1 LHSLRNIVKGQ
12 AENPGTGAAL
22 ATALEGFMAY
32 RFVMVVLWALAISV
46 TGPAV
51 FQFSQSAQAQT
62 VGQIVVEGTQRV
74 ETDTVLSYMQIS
86 RGDPFD
92 AERIDESVKAL
103 FQTGLF
109 SDVQV
114 FRRGSSLVVRVVEN
128 PQINSVKFTGNDE
141 IDEDDLAKETELRER
156 MVYTP
161 ARVQSDIERINAVYR
176 RAGFQNVR
184 VVPRTVQ
191 LPQNRIDLTYEITE
205 GIETRIGDIEF
216 VGNEA
221 FSDGDLR
228 SVISSARYAWWK
240 FFSKNDKY
248 DPDRL
253 EYDKELL
260 RRHYLKNGFADF
272 KVISADAVLQPDG
285 ENYIVTFTVEEG
297 PLYRVG
303 DVSVNRG
310 QTPLDEG
317 GLQTAVV
324 TSPGEDFDASKV
336 DKSVEN
342 ITIEAGKAGYAFA
355 KVEPDIQ
362 RDPANRILNI
372 VYNINE
378 GPRTYVERIDIVG
391 NSRTRDDVIRREL
404 RIFEGDAYNRVLID
418 RARRRLTALD
428 FFEKIDFREEA
439 GSAPDKV
446 ALIVEVVEKSTGSI
460 NFSIGY
466 STAEAVVGGISVSER
481 NLMGKGQNVR
491 LATQLSWKRQ
501 QIDFSFTEPY
511 FMGMPISAGFDAF
524 ATRSDNQEF
533 SSYTID
539 QIGGA
544 LRTGFRLDE
553 WQSLNFK
560 YSFSRR
566 DIFDV
571 DEDASLAIR
580 DSEGITYKSMVSAT
594 YTYDDLDNP
603 LKPTKGFRAQLT
615 GDLAGLGG
623 DVYYASAEASAF
635 WFQPLITDGIVL
647 KLEGNVGHMEGLFG
661 EDVPI
666 QDRFFKGGD
675 TFRGFARSGVGPRM
689 LNGNSGNV
697 DAIGGQTYALGTVE
711 VTFPLGLPE
720 EFGIEGAVFS
730 DFGTVFDAPESTI
743 SAGAAGCTGT
753 RDCRVFDTAAFRAS
767 IGAGL
772 IWQSPFG
779 PLRFDLAYPI
789 LKADYDDTE
798 YFRFSIGTRF

>member
-1 LHSLRNIVKGQ
+1 M
-12 AENPGTGAAL
+12 
-22 ATALEGFMAY
+22 FY
-32 RFVMVVLWALAISV
+32 RFVIVWVWVLAFTFAAPAIAPVV
-46 TGPAV
+46 TE
-51 FQFSQSAQAQT
+51 AQAQT

-74 ETDTVLSYMQIS
+74 ETETVLSYMQVS

-92 AERIDESVKAL
+92 AERIDASVKAL

-114 FRRGSSLVVRVVEN
+114 YRQGSSLIVRVVEN
-128 PQINSVKFTGNDE
+128 PMINTVDFTGNEE
-141 IDEDDLAKETELRER
+141 IDDEDLAKETQLRER

-161 ARVQSDIERINAVYR
+161 ARVQADIERISAVYR
-176 RAGFQNVR
+176 RAGYQSVN
-184 VVPRTVQ
+184 VVPKTVQ
-191 LPQNRIDLTYEITE
+191 LPQNRINLVYEITE
-205 GIETRIGDIEF
+205 GTETRIGDIVF
-216 VGNEA
+216 VGNNA

-228 SVISSARYAWWK
+228 SVISSERHAWWK
-240 FFSKNDKY
+240 FFSKADKY

-260 RRHYLKNGFADF
+260 RRYYLKNGFADF
-272 KVISADAVLQPDG
+272 QVISAEAQLQPDG
-285 ENYIVTFTVEEG
+285 KNYVITFTVEEG
-297 PLYRVG
+297 PLYRIG

-324 TSPGEDFDASKV
+324 TNPGEDYDASKV
-336 DKSVEN
+336 DKSIEN
-342 ITIEAGKAGYAFA
+342 ITIEAGKAGFAFA

-372 VYNINE
+372 TYSISE

-391 NSRTRDDVIRREL
+391 NNRTRDDVIRREL

-428 FFEKIDFREEA
+428 FFEKIDFREEP

-446 ALIVEVVEKSTGSI
+446 ALVVEVVEKSTGAV

-466 STAEAVVGGISVSER
+466 STAEAVVGGVSISER
-481 NLMGKGQNVR
+481 NLMGRGQNVR
-491 LATQLSWKRQ
+491 LATQLSFKRQ
-501 QIDFSFTEPY
+501 QVDFSFTEPY
-511 FMGMPISAGFDAF
+511 FLGMPVSAGFDAF
-524 ATRSDNQEF
+524 ATRADNQDY

-539 QIGGA
+539 QVGGA

-560 YSFSRR
+560 YSFARR

-571 DEDASLAIR
+571 DDDASLAIR
-580 DSEGITYKSMVSAT
+580 DSEGITYKSMVSTT

-603 LKPTKGFRAQLT
+603 LKPTKGFRAQLV

-623 DVYYASAEASAF
+623 DVYYASAEASAW
-635 WFQPLITDGIVL
+635 WFRPLINDGIVL
-647 KLEGNVGHMEGLFG
+647 KLEGNVGHMEGWNG
-661 EDVPI
+661 KDVPI

-689 LNGNSGNV
+689 LNSLSGEV
-697 DAIGGQTYALGTVE
+697 DAIGGQTYAIGTVE

-730 DFGTVFDAPESTI
+730 DFGTVFDAPEQSI
-743 SAGAAGCTGT
+743 AAGAPGCPGANK
-753 RDCRVFDTAAFRAS
+753 CEVFDTAAFRAS
-767 IGAGL
+767 IGAGV

-779 PLRFDLAYPI
+779 PLRFEVAYPVI
-789 LKADYDDTE
+789 KADYDDRE
-798 YFRFSIGTRF
+798 WFRFSIGTRF

>member
-1 LHSLRNIVKGQ
+1 MLK
-12 AENPGTGAAL
+12 
-22 ATALEGFMAY
+22 
-32 RFVMVVLWALAISV
+32 RFVIVWFWALAF
-46 TGPAV
+46 TAAGPTLPAITV
-51 FQFSQSAQAQT
+51 AAQAQT
-62 VGQIVVEGTQRV
+62 IGQIVVEGTQRV
-74 ETDTVLSYMQIS
+74 ETETVLSYLQVT
-86 RGDPFD
+86 RGDAFD

-114 FRRGSSLVVRVVEN
+114 FRRGSTLVVQVVEN
-128 PQINSVKFTGNDE
+128 PMINSVRFSGNDE
-141 IDEDDLAKETELRER
+141 IDTEDLEKEIELRER

-161 ARVQSDIERINAVYR
+161 ARVQNDIQRIQAVYR
-176 RAGFQNVR
+176 RAGFQTVA
-184 VVPRTVQ
+184 VVPKTVQ

-205 GIETRIGDIEF
+205 GVETRIGEINF

-228 SVISSARYAWWK
+228 SVIATARYAWWK

-248 DPDRL
+248 DPDRI
-253 EYDKELL
+253 EYDKVLL
-260 RRHYLKNGFADF
+260 TRHYLKNGFADF
-272 KVISADAVLQPDG
+272 KVISVDAQLQPDG
-285 ENYIVTFTVEEG
+285 INYVLTFTVEEG
-297 PLYRVG
+297 PLYRLG

-310 QTPLDEG
+310 QAPINERD
-317 GLQTAVV
+317 LQRAVI
-324 TSPGEDFDASKV
+324 TNPGDDFDGSKI
-336 DKSVEN
+336 DKTVEN

-355 KVEPDIQ
+355 RVTPDMQ

-372 VYNINE
+372 VYNIEE

-391 NSRTRDDVIRREL
+391 NTRTRDEVIRREL

-428 FFEKIDFREEA
+428 FFEKIDFREEQ

-446 ALIVEVVEKSTGSI
+446 ALVVEVVEKSTGSI

-466 STAEAVVGGISVSER
+466 STAEAVVGGISISER
-481 NLMGKGQNVR
+481 NLMGRGQNVR
-491 LATQLSWKRQ
+491 LATQLSFKRQ

-511 FMGMPISAGFDAF
+511 FLGMPISAGFDAF
-524 ATRSDNQEF
+524 ATRSDNQDY
-533 SSYTID
+533 SSYTVE

-571 DEDASLAIR
+571 DDDASLAIR
-580 DSEGITYKSMVSAT
+580 DSEGVTYKSMVSTT

-623 DVYYASAEASAF
+623 DVYYASAEASAW
-635 WFQPLITDGIVL
+635 WFQPLVSDGIVL
-647 KLEGNVGHMEGLFG
+647 KLEGNVGHMEGWNG
-661 EDVPI
+661 KDVPI

-675 TFRGFARSGVGPRM
+675 SFRGFARSGVGPRM
-689 LNGNSGNV
+689 LNGASGNI

-711 VTFPLGLPE
+711 VTFPVGLPE

-730 DFGTVFDAPESTI
+730 DFGTVFNAPEDTI
-743 SAGAAGCTGT
+743 LAGAPGCPGVNNC
-753 RDCRVFDTAAFRAS
+753 DVFDTATFRAS

-779 PLRFDLAYPI
+779 PLRFDVAYPI
-789 LKADYDDTE
+789 LKADYDDKE
-798 YFRFSIGTRF
+798 WFRFSIGTRF

>member
-1 LHSLRNIVKGQ
+1 MLK
-12 AENPGTGAAL
+12 
-22 ATALEGFMAY
+22 
-32 RFVMVVLWALAISV
+32 RFVIVWFWVLAFSIA
-46 TGPAV
+46 GPTVPA
-51 FQFSQSAQAQT
+51 FNTFAQAQT
-62 VGQIVVEGTQRV
+62 VGNIAVEGTQRV
-74 ETDTVLSYMQIS
+74 ETETVLSYMQLS
-86 RGDPFD
+86 RGDSFD
-92 AERIDESVKAL
+92 PERIDESVKAL

-114 FRRGSSLVVRVVEN
+114 FRRGSTLVVRVVEN
-128 PQINSVKFTGNDE
+128 PMINSVRFSGNDE
-141 IDEDDLAKETELRER
+141 IDESDLSKEIELRER

-161 ARVQSDIERINAVYR
+161 ARVQNDIQRIQAVYR
-176 RAGFQNVR
+176 RAGFQSVSI
-184 VVPRTVQ
+184 VPKLVQ

-205 GIETRIGDIEF
+205 GVETRIGEINF

-228 SVISSARYAWWK
+228 SVIASARHAWWK

-248 DPDRL
+248 DPDRV
-253 EYDKELL
+253 EYDKVLL
-260 RRHYLKNGFADF
+260 TRHYLKNGFADF
-272 KVISADAVLQPDG
+272 KVISVDAQLQPDG
-285 ENYIVTFTVEEG
+285 INYVLTFTVEEG
-297 PLYRVG
+297 PLYRIG

-310 QTPLDEG
+310 EAPIEEDNLRR
-317 GLQTAVV
+317 AVI
-324 TSPGEDFDASKV
+324 TNPGEDFDGSKI
-336 DKSVEN
+336 DKTVEN

-355 KVEPDIQ
+355 KVEPDMQ

-372 VYNINE
+372 VYNIQE

-391 NSRTRDDVIRREL
+391 NTRTRDEVIRREL

-428 FFEKIDFREEA
+428 FFEKIDFREEQ
-439 GSAPDKV
+439 GSSADKV

-460 NFSIGY
+460 NFSLGY
-466 STAEAVVGGISVSER
+466 STAEAVVGGVSISER
-481 NLMGKGQNVR
+481 NLMGRGQNIR
-491 LATQLSWKRQ
+491 LATQLSIKRQ
-501 QIDFSFTEPY
+501 QVDFSFTEPY
-511 FMGMPISAGFDAF
+511 FMGMPISAGVDAF
-524 ATRSDNQEF
+524 ATRSDNQEY
-533 SSYTID
+533 SSYTVD

-566 DIFDV
+566 DIYDI

-580 DSEGITYKSMVSAT
+580 DSEGVTYKSMVSAT

-623 DVYYASAEASAF
+623 DVYYASAEASAW
-635 WFQPLITDGIVL
+635 WFHPLINDGIVL
-647 KLEGNVGHMEGLFG
+647 KLEGNVGHMEGWNG
-661 EDVPI
+661 EEVPI

-675 TFRGFARSGVGPRM
+675 SFRGFTRSGVGPRM
-689 LNGNSGNV
+689 LNSASGNI

-711 VTFPLGLPE
+711 VTFPIGLPE

-730 DFGTVFDAPESTI
+730 DFGTVFNAPEETL
-743 SAGAAGCTGT
+743 AAGTPDCTGAVACT
-753 RDCRVFDTAAFRAS
+753 VFDTATFRAS

-789 LKADYDDTE
+789 LKADYDEKE